1 MKHVFLGKT
10 KLTCETDRQR
20 TSHFV
25 TRWVLSRV
33 PVTPSQNW
41 TFPAESPLIMVLSD
55 RKATLQ
61 TTTSLFLEA
70 PTPLSTSN
78 LFVAWPEVS
87 RNKQNGQN
95 PITAGY
101 LREMG
106 RVSSDVQLM
115 VLAMVR
121 CMLIN
126 SEFNCI
132 SSPVSAS
139 KILIMSIMPAAISVP
154 EGCQDR
160 DIIRPGRLHKTTSK
174 YHLDSF

>member
-1 MKHVFLGKT
+1 MKHVFVVKT
-10 KLTCETDRQR
+10 KFTCETDRQR

-41 TFPAESPLIMVLSD
+41 TFPAESPLIIVSSD

-78 LFVAWPEVS
+78 LLVAWPEVS
-87 RNKQNGQN
+87 RSKQNGQN
-95 PITAGY
+95 PITARMLKGN
-101 LREMG
+101 G
-106 RVSSDVQLM
+106 RGSPSDVP
-115 VLAMVR
+115 
-121 CMLIN
+121 IN
-126 SEFNCI
+126 SGFNCI

-160 DIIRPGRLHKTTSK
+160 EIIRPGRLHKTASK
-174 YHLDSF
+174 GVYDE